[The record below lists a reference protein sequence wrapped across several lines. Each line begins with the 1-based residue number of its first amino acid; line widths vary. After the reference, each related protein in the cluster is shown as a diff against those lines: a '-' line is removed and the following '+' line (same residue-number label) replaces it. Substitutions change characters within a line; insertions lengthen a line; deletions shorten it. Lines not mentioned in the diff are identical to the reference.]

1 MKATT
6 ATSADGMTTAGTAD
20 GNTIVAKM
28 TTDFSLLA
36 RSVAA
41 RSCPAV
47 ACHWPGHQ
55 HAQRRDTE
63 SGRRLLRS
71 RQCLELL
78 LYMAV
83 LAWTGAS
90 ASGIECAAT
99 RRPAERVICNHAIVN
114 DEYNGNFAQQQ
125 ALLSSGNLSPRQ
137 LAQRRHVRN
146 ANTDVCCIGTV
157 PVQWKTKAEP
167 VEAKTAAAAAPGM
180 AAAPNLA
187 SVGPTSGAGVVPPE
201 EPNVSAAAASTTY
214 GASLTRQGTQASA
227 ALLQP
232 AASNTLSPRVI
243 SSASSAYDARR
254 ERRLAAALILLI
266 LIAIPLSA
274 FVIHRNKKLGITTN
288 YRRSRVKKKR

>member
-1 MKATT
+1 M
-6 ATSADGMTTAGTAD
+6 
-20 GNTIVAKM
+20 
-28 TTDFSLLA
+28 
-36 RSVAA
+36 
-41 RSCPAV
+41 
-47 ACHWPGHQ
+47 
-55 HAQRRDTE
+55 
-63 SGRRLLRS
+63 RS

-99 RRPAERVICNHAIVN
+99 RRPAERGICDHAILN
-114 DEYNGNFAQQQ
+114 DEYDGTFAQQQ
-125 ALLSSGNLSPRQ
+125 TLLSSGNLSPGQ
-137 LAQRRHVRN
+137 LAQSRHFGN
-146 ANTDVCCIGTV
+146 ANADVCCIGTV
-157 PVQWKTKAEP
+157 PLRWKTKAEP
-167 VEAKTAAAAAPGM
+167 MDAKTAATPAPGM
-180 AAAPNLA
+180 TAAPNLA
-187 SVGPTSGAGVVPPE
+187 SVGPTSGAGVVPVDE
-201 EPNVSAAAASTTY
+201 LSLSAAAASPTS
-214 GASLTRQGTQASA
+214 GASVAQGTEASA

-288 YRRSRVKKKR
+288 YRRSHGKKKR